1 MLDDFVEENVKLLDD
16 YVNMGYATFQQEL
29 EKPIDLSISFAEVQS
44 IHESVGETS
53 KMKYAA
59 IAFFTVPWFTIIF
72 AIYTKFYKGRNKE
85 ISAIKEPLLSQK
97 EDEEPKCIL

>member
-44 IHESVGETS
+44 IHESVGESS
-53 KMKYAA
+53 KM
-59 IAFFTVPWFTIIF
+59 
-72 AIYTKFYKGRNKE
+72 
-85 ISAIKEPLLSQK
+85 
-97 EDEEPKCIL
+97 